1 MGGLIAHPD
10 YTASFNT
17 STFFTN
23 MVGNLTQGGAKLKRI
38 FIEPK
43 LPEGLAPLAEL
54 SQNIWWCW
62 NHDAIELF
70 QSIDYEQFVALHRNP
85 VALLDELT
93 IERAQ
98 ALLSN
103 PNFVAHMKRVH
114 KAFRDYMEKAPK
126 KTGEQIGYFCME
138 YGLHQSLRLYS
149 GGLGVLAGDYLK
161 EISDRNAN
169 FVAMGLLYRYGYF
182 QQGISNSGEQL
193 HNYEPVKFTQLPLQ
207 PVRDERGEWIKIHVN
222 LSGRTV
228 WAKVWML
235 PVGRMPLYLLDTD
248 IDDNI
253 WEDRNLTHQLYGGD
267 NEHRLRQELL
277 LGIGGLRALNA
288 IGIQP
293 DLFHLNEGHAAF
305 LGLERLRNY
314 MKDNGLAFEE
324 ALEVVR
330 ASQLFTTHT
339 PVPAGH
345 DTFSEGL
352 LRDYLY
358 EYTYA
363 LDLSWENLVG
373 LGRRNAKDNNELFNV
388 SHLAIRTS
396 QEINGVSRLHGEVSQ
411 RMFEELNPD
420 YNYAE
425 SNIGYVTNSVHFPT
439 WVAREWLDFYEKKL
453 GKGILDNQTDK
464 KLWQKIHAVPAGEIM
479 DIRRLLKK
487 RLLDWVRKSLA
498 EDLMRRGENPR
509 STFEIVNAIKDDA
522 LVFGFARRFATYKRA
537 TLLFSNEKR
546 LAEIVNNPDR
556 PVIFLFAG
564 KAHPADK
571 GGQEFIRLVYN
582 VTKNPDFKGKVVFLE
597 NYSMEMAKLLV
608 QGVDVWLNNPTR
620 PKEASGTSGMKAVM
634 NGVMNFSVLD
644 GWWCE
649 GYRPGAGWA
658 LPEKDTYPDQ
668 PGLQNELDAE
678 TIYNTLENDIV
689 PTYYEQDKN
698 GVSERWVSHIKNT
711 IAEIAPEFVMGRM
724 LDDYQ
729 SRFYSK
735 LAKANQQIKQKDFA
749 QARALAAWKNR
760 IRLSWQAIELLD
772 LQAPDTFNR
781 SLPLGEKF
789 DATATLH
796 LHDLSADDLGVE
808 VVFYK
813 RHSEKELEFLFV
825 QQMDLKSKKGPEAVF
840 ACSFVPR
847 TAGVFEYGFRL
858 FPKHPMLAH
867 RQDFGLV
874 RWL

>member
-1 MGGLIAHPD
+1 
-10 YTASFNT
+10 
-17 STFFTN
+17 
-23 MVGNLTQGGAKLKRI
+23 MVGNLTQSGAKLKRI

-70 QSIDYEQFVALHRNP
+70 QSIDREKFISLQHNP
-85 VALLDELT
+85 VALLDELSV
-93 IERAQ
+93 ERAR
-98 ALLSN
+98 ALLDDAE
-103 PNFVAHMKRVH
+103 FVSRMKRVH
-114 KAFRDYMEKAPK
+114 KSFRDYMAKGASKSGP
-126 KTGEQIGYFCME
+126 QIAYFCME

-169 FVAMGLLYRYGYF
+169 FVAVGLLYRYGYF
-182 QQGISNSGEQL
+182 QQGISNNGEQL

-207 PVRDERGEWIKIHVN
+207 PVRDVRGEWVKIHVN

-228 WAKVWML
+228 WAKVWEL
-235 PVGRMPLYLLDTD
+235 PVGRMSLYLLDTD
-248 IDDNI
+248 IDDNV
-253 WEDRNLTHQLYGGD
+253 WEDRNITHQLYGGD
-267 NEHRLRQELL
+267 NENRLRQELL

-288 IGIQP
+288 MGINP

-314 MKDNGLAFEE
+314 IKDNGLSFDE

-330 ASQLFTTHT
+330 STQLFTTHT

-345 DTFSEGL
+345 DTFSEAL

-363 LDLSWENLVG
+363 LDITWEQLVG
-373 LGRRNAKDNNELFNV
+373 MGRINAKDTMELFNV

-396 QEINGVSRLHGEVSQ
+396 QEVNGVSRLHGEVSQ
-411 RMFEELNPD
+411 HMFEELTPD

-439 WVAREWLDFYEKKL
+439 WVAREWLDFYEEKL
-453 GKGILDNQTDK
+453 SKGILEQQTDK
-464 KLWQKIHAVPAGEIM
+464 KIWQKIQKVPASEIM
-479 DIRRLLKK
+479 SIRRLLKK
-487 RLLDWVRKSLA
+487 RLLDWVRTSLA

-509 STFEIVNAIKDDA
+509 NTFEIVNAIKDDA

-546 LAEIVNNPDR
+546 LAEIVNNPER

-582 VTKNPDFKGKVVFLE
+582 VTKNPDFRGKVIFLE

-668 PGLQNELDAE
+668 PALQNELDAE

-689 PTYYEQDKN
+689 PSYYEQDKN
-698 GVSERWVSHIKNT
+698 GISERWVSHIKNT

-724 LDDYQ
+724 LDDYEA
-729 SRFYSK
+729 RFYSK
-735 LAKANQQIKQKDFA
+735 LAERSRQLKQKDYA
-749 QARALAAWKNR
+749 AARQLATWKAKVQR
-760 IRLSWQAIELLD
+760 SWQAIELLD

-781 SLPLGEKF
+781 SLPLGDKF
-789 DATATLH
+789 EAKATLH
-796 LHDLSADDLGVE
+796 LQDLNPEDVGLE

-813 RHSEKELEFLFV
+813 RHSEKELELLYTET
-825 QQMDLKSKKGPEAVF
+825 MELNHKKGAEATFVC
-840 ACSFVPR
+840 AFVPR

-858 FPKHPMLAH
+858 YPKNALLPH
-867 RQDFGLV
+867 RQDFSLV

>member
-1 MGGLIAHPD
+1 MSKLQ
-10 YTASFNT
+10 FNKK
-17 STFFTN
+17 N
-23 MVGNLTQGGAKLKRI
+23 KVGNLTQSGAKLKRI

-43 LPEGLAPLAEL
+43 LPDGLAPLAEL
-54 SQNIWWCW
+54 AQNIWWCW
-62 NHDAIELF
+62 NHEATELF
-70 QSIDYEQFVALHRNP
+70 QRIAPQQFIAHQYNP
-85 VALLDELT
+85 VALLDDLS

-98 ALLSN
+98 ELLSDVD
-103 PNFVAHMKRVH
+103 FIARMKRVH
-114 KAFRDYMEKAPK
+114 RSFRDYMDMAPAL
-126 KTGEQIGYFCME
+126 TGPKIGYFCME

-169 FVAMGLLYRYGYF
+169 FVAVGLLYRYGYF
-182 QQGISNSGEQL
+182 QQGISHNGEQL
-193 HNYEPVKFTQLPLQ
+193 HNYEPVKFTQLPLE
-207 PVRDERGEWIKIHVN
+207 PVRDARGEWIKINVN

-228 WAKVWML
+228 WAKVWKL

-253 WEDRNLTHQLYGGD
+253 WEDRSITHQLYGGD
-267 NEHRLRQELL
+267 NENRLRQEIL
-277 LGIGGLRALNA
+277 LGIGGLRALKA
-288 IGIQP
+288 IGISP
-293 DLFHLNEGHAAF
+293 DLYHLNEGHASF

-314 MKDNGLAFEE
+314 IKDNGLSYEE

-330 ASQLFTTHT
+330 STQLFTTHT

-363 LDLSWENLVG
+363 LDITWEALIG
-373 LGRRNAKDNNELFNV
+373 LGRLNEQDPLELFNV

-396 QEINGVSRLHGEVSQ
+396 QEVNGVSRLHGEVSQ
-411 RMFEELNPD
+411 RMFEELTPD
-420 YNYAE
+420 YNFAE

-439 WVAREWLDFYEKKL
+439 WVAREWLAFYEQKL
-453 GKGILDNQTDK
+453 GKGILNHQTDK
-464 KLWQKIHAVPAGEIM
+464 KHWHKIHQVPDGEIM
-479 DIRRLLKK
+479 SIRRLLKK

-537 TLLFSNEKR
+537 TLLFSNEER
-546 LAEIVNNPDR
+546 LAEIVKNPDR

-582 VTKNPDFKGKVVFLE
+582 VTKNPNFKGKVIFLE

-608 QGVDVWLNNPTR
+608 QGVDVWLNNPIR

-658 LPEKDTYPDQ
+658 LPEKDTYADQ

-689 PTYYEQDKN
+689 PSYYDQDKN
-698 GVSERWVSHIKNT
+698 GISARWVSHIKNT
-711 IAEIAPEFVMGRM
+711 IADIAPEFVMGRM
-724 LDDYQ
+724 LNDYQ
-729 SRFYSK
+729 DRFYSK
-735 LAKANQQIKQKDFA
+735 LATRAQELKQNNFA
-749 QARALAAWKNR
+749 SARELADWK
-760 IRLSWQAIELLD
+760 IRVRRSWQALELVD

-781 SLPLGEKF
+781 SLPLGGEFEAK
-789 DATATLH
+789 ATLNLQD
-796 LHDLSADDLGVE
+796 LHAEDVGVE

-825 QQMDLKSKKGPEAVF
+825 QEMDLESKKGSEVVF
-840 ACSFVPR
+840 NCSFVPR

-858 FPKHPMLAH
+858 FPKHPLLPH
-867 RQDFGLV
+867 RQDFALV